1 MILSNKELGK
11 YLRDI
16 REQLGYSIYDVNKL
30 CDISPSYLSLME
42 NGKRKPSAIILKK
55 IAPIYSLNYLDLYEK
70 AGYIDLINDEKY
82 ISTGITPDNI
92 YDQLKN
98 IGTMYISN
106 TEMVKIPVLG
116 VVKAGYDYLAQEN
129 WIGTIDVEKNIVND
143 GSEYFA
149 LKVVGDSMSPVLIQ
163 DDIVVIKKQND
174 FENGD
179 IVVAIVNGN
188 EATIKKGKK
197 TDSSI
202 TLQPLNT
209 AYDPLVFTYDE
220 VKSIPVTIVGIVKQ
234 LKREF

>member
-1 MILSNKELGK
+1 MSDLGNKEIFAK
-11 YLRDI
+11 
-16 REQLGYSIYDVNKL
+16 N
-30 CDISPSYLSLME
+30 
-42 NGKRKPSAIILKK
+42 
-55 IAPIYSLNYLDLYEK
+55 LNYYMKINKKNRTDVCRDLDIPYSTFTDWCNANIYPRIDKIEMLANYFDIKKSDLVEDKDKLYE
-70 AGYIDLINDEKY
+70 
-82 ISTGITPDNI
+82 
-92 YDQLKN
+92 QLKN
-98 IGTMYISN
+98 IGTMYVSN

-149 LKVVGDSMSPVLIQ
+149 LKVVGDSMSPILIQ

-202 TLQPLNT
+202 TLQPLNPS
-209 AYDPLVFTYDE
+209 YDPLVFTYDE

>member
-82 ISTGITPDNI
+82 ISADSTPDDI

-98 IGTMYISN
+98 IGTMYVSN
-106 TEMVKIPVLG
+106 TDMVKIPILG

-129 WIGTIDVEKNIVND
+129 WIGSVDVEKNIVND

-202 TLQPLNT
+202 TLQPLNPS
-209 AYDPLVFTYDE
+209 YDPLVFTYDE

-234 LKREF
+234 LKRDF

>member
-1 MILSNKELGK
+1 MNNLIDTFSN
-11 YLRDI
+11 R
-16 REQLGYSIYDVNKL
+16 
-30 CDISPSYLSLME
+30 
-42 NGKRKPSAIILKK
+42 LKK
-55 IAPIYSLNYLDLYEK
+55 AISIRNIKPVELSEKTGIDKSKISSYMSGRYKAKQDGIYLLAKSLNVSEAWLMGLDVPMERTSNDIYE
-70 AGYIDLINDEKY
+70 
-82 ISTGITPDNI
+82 
-92 YDQLKN
+92 QLKN
-98 IGTMYISN
+98 IGTMYVSN

>member
-1 MILSNKELGK
+1 MSDLGNKEIFAK
-11 YLRDI
+11 
-16 REQLGYSIYDVNKL
+16 N
-30 CDISPSYLSLME
+30 
-42 NGKRKPSAIILKK
+42 
-55 IAPIYSLNYLDLYEK
+55 LNYYMNINKKTRSDVCRDLDIPY
-70 AGYIDLINDEKY
+70 
-82 ISTGITPDNI
+82 STFTDWCNANI
-92 YDQLKN
+92 YPRIDKIEMLANYFDIKKSDLVEDKDKLYNQLKN
-98 IGTMYISN
+98 IGTMYVSN
-106 TEMVKIPVLG
+106 TDMVKIPILG

-129 WIGTIDVEKNIVND
+129 WIGSVDVEKNIVSD

-149 LKVVGDSMSPVLIQ
+149 LKVVGDSMSPVLVQ

-202 TLQPLNT
+202 TLQPLNPS
-209 AYDPLVFTYDE
+209 YDPLVFTYDE
-220 VKSIPVTIVGIVKQ
+220 VKTIPVTIVGIVKQ

>member
-82 ISTGITPDNI
+82 ISTGTTPDNI

-129 WIGTIDVEKNIVND
+129 WIGSVDVEKNIVSD

-202 TLQPLNT
+202 TLQPLNPS
-209 AYDPLVFTYDE
+209 YDPLVFTYDE

>member
-82 ISTGITPDNI
+82 ISTGTTPDNI

-202 TLQPLNT
+202 TLQPLNPS
-209 AYDPLVFTYDE
+209 YDPLVFTYDE

-234 LKREF
+234 LKRDF